1 MPHGPR
7 RKPDPATDRRRRRKL
22 LPRTGRSVR
31 LLGVMAKP
39 TILAVDDDPG
49 ASRAI
54 ARDLSTRY
62 GADYTIVRATSGA
75 KR

>member
-1 MPHGPR
+1 
-7 RKPDPATDRRRRRKL
+7 
-22 LPRTGRSVR
+22 
-31 LLGVMAKP
+31 MAKP

-62 GADYTIVRATSGA
+62 GADYSVVRATSGA
-75 KR
+75 EALITSTAGGAPNGLPGGAPNGDDGGAPP